1 MGKTRRN
8 IPSIKRDNQSYKKGY
23 RFPKRKRDL
32 ASIESS
38 YDELV
43 EYGCPIGKPN
53 RCKKKENINLD
64 NSPIS
69 AYEEIPRPLKEDNQ

>member
-1 MGKTRRN
+1 MGKTNRN
-8 IPSIKRDNQSYKKGY
+8 IPNVHRDNQSYKKGY
-23 RFPKRKRDL
+23 RFPRRKQHI
-32 ASIESS
+32 ASLQSS
-38 YDELV
+38 YDELL

-53 RCKKKENINLD
+53 RHSKKEGIYLD